1 MALMPQQAL
10 RLLKSAQDAAGTAAD
25 SAAALPASPDPIAQ
39 AFEGGLLDA
48 SAWVS
53 IGQKGLV
60 IAVILIAAWFIISIA
75 DKATHRW
82 SLRFEDLPLIHPRR
96 QRAFTIKSLLLST
109 VRYIVWPVAFIT
121 VLSQLEVDVAALVA
135 TAGIAGIAI
144 GFGAQSLVKDV
155 ISGVLLLFDDSIHVG
170 DVIRIGQDEG
180 VVEYIGVRLIKV
192 RRFNGELLMVPAGE
206 LRVFGNRS
214 IDFARVIVNVGL
226 SYADDHERVMQV
238 MERVAL
244 AWAEEHRDILKEE
257 NPLVQ
262 GITDFAESSV
272 NVRVIV
278 MVIPGEQWE
287 AERQLRRAIKS
298 AFDADG
304 IEIPFPQR
312 TIHVQGGAPNAPF
325 GSD

>member
-1 MALMPQQAL
+1 MPQQAL
-10 RLLKSAQDAAGTAAD
+10 RLLKSAQDAAGTSAD
-25 SAAALPASPDPIAQ
+25 SAAALPASPNPIAQ

-48 SAWVS
+48 GAWVAL
-53 IGQKGLV
+53 GHKALV
-60 IAVILIAAWFIISIA
+60 IIIIVLAAWFIISVA

-82 SLRFEDLPLIHPRR
+82 SLRFENLPLIHPRR

-155 ISGVLLLFDDSIHVG
+155 ISGVLLLFDDSLHVG
-170 DVIRIGQDEG
+170 DLIRIGQDEG

-226 SYADDHERVMQV
+226 SYGDDHEQVMQV

-287 AERQLRRAIKS
+287 AERQLRRAIKT
-298 AFDADG
+298 AFDAEG

-312 TIHVQGGAPNAPF
+312 TIHVQGGAPPVE
-325 GSD
+325 

>member
-10 RLLKSAQDAAGTAAD
+10 RLFKSAQDAASTAAD

-226 SYADDHERVMQV
+226 SYGDDHERVLKV

-272 NVRVIV
+272 NARIIV

-287 AERQLRRAIKS
+287 AERQLRRAIKT
-298 AFDADG
+298 AFDAEG

-312 TIHVQGGAPNAPF
+312 TIHVQGGAPPVE
-325 GSD
+325 